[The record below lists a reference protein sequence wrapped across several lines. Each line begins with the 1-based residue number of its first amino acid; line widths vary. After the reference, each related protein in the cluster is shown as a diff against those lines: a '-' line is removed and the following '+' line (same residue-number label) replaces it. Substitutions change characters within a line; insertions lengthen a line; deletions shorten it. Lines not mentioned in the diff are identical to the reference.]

1 MNRSTGLSHEDCQ
14 IIRENLTLELNSAD
28 APFALTENEK
38 KFGPDD
44 WAWLFLSLNQ
54 KYQLAYSNHAKLDTD
69 PKIAKYLLEAE
80 NTNVQFDHDGS
91 CRNNF
96 GLAAWLSPTS
106 LELPKLKNE
115 DDSWFA
121 PLRSVIPHDH
131 CRSVI
136 NTERFEIP
144 AAIRAMQRNAYPYNL
159 IEETPFGS
167 RITPINRQSYINLL
181 TNSNSRLSTSEKRKI
196 YLRDSEDL
204 GNLAFAIDCSV
215 PPDAQIANISAL
227 ANRLRDTL
235 MADEIPTNDNLKQ
248 PIILEIKDCDIF
260 KGVIFETAKDPV
272 DDTDDCSDLW
282 RSVYINALGPI
293 VTQTDK
299 ILRELRIVHKNVQEK
314 KGEKSKQ
321 NLRFRNSLNGTNDS
335 NGGYGNGGHYLKCL
349 FIIAELASKNHDA
362 NQIAKIIGINSKA
375 GLDKYSWCKQ
385 LHENIE
391 DIIEDGDHMCQTGY
405 RSLIH
410 AQKPDIKYF

>member
-1 MNRSTGLSHEDCQ
+1 MNRATGLSDEDCQ
-14 IIRENLTLELNSAD
+14 FIRENLTLELNSGET
-28 APFALTENEK
+28 PFALTEDEK

-44 WAWLFLSLNQ
+44 WAWLFLSLNEDY
-54 KYQLAYSNHAKLDTD
+54 KLAYSNHAQLNTD
-69 PKIAKYLLEAE
+69 SKIAKYLLEEE
-80 NTNVQFDHDGS
+80 NSNVQFDHDGS
-91 CRNNF
+91 CRKDF

-106 LELPKLKNE
+106 LELPKLKSK

-121 PLRSVIPHDH
+121 PLRLAIPHDH

-136 NTERFEIP
+136 NTNRFEAP
-144 AAIRAMQRNAYPYNL
+144 ARIRAIQRNAYPYNL
-159 IEETPFGS
+159 IEETPFGN
-167 RITPINRQSYINLL
+167 RITPINRQSYINLIAD
-181 TNSNSRLSTSEKRKI
+181 SSSEAAAKEKRKF
-196 YLRDSEDL
+196 YRQTSENFGD
-204 GNLAFAIDCSV
+204 LAFAIDCSV
-215 PPDAQIANISAL
+215 PPDAQIANIRAI
-227 ANRLRDTL
+227 ANRLRDDL
-235 MADEIPTNDNLKQ
+235 QSDEIPTNDNLKQ

-272 DDTDDCSDLW
+272 DDTNDHSDLW

-299 ILRELRIVHKNVQEK
+299 ILRELRIVHKNVQDK
-314 KGEKSKQ
+314 RGEKSKK

-362 NQIAKIIGINSKA
+362 NQIAKIIGINNKA
-375 GLDKYSWCKQ
+375 GLHKYSWCKQ
-385 LHENIE
+385 LHDNIE
-391 DIIEDGDHMCQTGY
+391 DLIEDGDHMCQTGY

-410 AQKPDIKYF
+410 AQKPDIK